1 RLLAWPQRAR
11 EIKYVNKATPKFRK
25 AYSEASPE
33 DRVRLLVER
42 EARFYQTYGE
52 SHDSVHTGQRQRDH
66 QRSPAETT
74 GRRTAD
80 LPMACK
86 TCPSAMWQIT
96 GKPDRP
102 EAVTVRCYCP
112 VMHTFTWDS
121 RNQEEILDCD
131 HLYQEEDEEEG
142 TGPQLSEEEE
152 EAGLPPFLRKQREQQ
167 RQQALQ
173 ADAGPELES
182 PETPEYE
189 LDE

>member
-1 RLLAWPQRAR
+1 KLRGDALP
-11 EIKYVNKATPKFRK
+11 
-25 AYSEASPE
+25 
-33 DRVRLLVER
+33 
-42 EARFYQTYGE
+42 
-52 SHDSVHTGQRQRDH
+52 H
-66 QRSPAETT
+66 
-74 GRRTAD
+74 

-131 HLYQEEDEEEG
+131 HLYQEEDEEDG

-152 EAGLPPFLRKQREQQ
+152 EAALPPFLRKQREQQ

>member
-1 RLLAWPQRAR
+1 MNPYTPGNDR
-11 EIKYVNKATPKFRK
+11 EIT
-25 AYSEASPE
+25 SE
-33 DRVRLLVER
+33 VLLKLQGDALR
-42 EARFYQTYGE
+42 
-52 SHDSVHTGQRQRDH
+52 H
-66 QRSPAETT
+66 
-74 GRRTAD
+74 

-131 HLYQEEDEEEG
+131 HLYQEEEEEEG
-142 TGPQLSEEEE
+142 GSGPQLSEEEE
-152 EAGLPPFLRKQREQQ
+152 EANLPPFLKKQREQQ
-167 RQQALQ
+167 RLQAQQA
-173 ADAGPELES
+173 DDEPELEN

-189 LDE
+189 LDV

>member
-1 RLLAWPQRAR
+1 MWLPAQKSVSSCLLSAKPISTEHMEKIMKPYTPGNDR
-11 EIKYVNKATPKFRK
+11 EIT
-25 AYSEASPE
+25 SE
-33 DRVRLLVER
+33 VLLKLQGDALR
-42 EARFYQTYGE
+42 
-52 SHDSVHTGQRQRDH
+52 H
-66 QRSPAETT
+66 
-74 GRRTAD
+74 

-142 TGPQLSEEEE
+142 AGPQLSEEEE
-152 EAGLPPFLRKQREQQ
+152 EASLPPFVRKQREQQ

>member
-1 RLLAWPQRAR
+1 PSFANSIPKLPLKSVFGYWPSAKPISTEHMEMIMNPYTPGNDR
-11 EIKYVNKATPKFRK
+11 EIT
-25 AYSEASPE
+25 SE
-33 DRVRLLVER
+33 VLLKLQGDALR
-42 EARFYQTYGE
+42 
-52 SHDSVHTGQRQRDH
+52 H
-66 QRSPAETT
+66 
-74 GRRTAD
+74 

-131 HLYQEEDEEEG
+131 HLYQEEDEEG
-142 TGPQLSEEEE
+142 GPGPQLSEEEE
-152 EAGLPPFLRKQREQQ
+152 EANLPPFLRKQREQQ
-167 RQQALQ
+167 RLQAQQA
-173 ADAGPELES
+173 DDEPELEN

-189 LDE
+189 PDV

>member
-1 RLLAWPQRAR
+1 MTTYTPGNDR
-11 EIKYVNKATPKFRK
+11 EIT
-25 AYSEASPE
+25 SE
-33 DRVRLLVER
+33 VLLKLR
-42 EARFYQTYGE
+42 GDALP
-52 SHDSVHTGQRQRDH
+52 H
-66 QRSPAETT
+66 
-74 GRRTAD
+74 

-131 HLYQEEDEEEG
+131 HLYQEEDEEDG

-152 EAGLPPFLRKQREQQ
+152 EAALPPFLRKQREQQ

-173 ADAGPELES
+173 ADAGPELEN

-189 LDE
+189 PDA